1 MQQPCNM
8 STTSRYHAYKVRCQ
22 FNHASAKGTALVVEV
37 EEAEVA
43 VVVEVE
49 EEVEKEE
56 AEREKKK
63 EPTIVQVEPTNLE
76 FPVLLAQ
83 GT

>member
-49 EEVEKEE
+49 EVEKEE
-56 AEREKKK
+56 AEGEKKK
-63 EPTIVQVEPTNLE
+63 ELTIVQVEPTNLE